1 MSLSS
6 SGNLVSGYAP
16 FAVLQQGELTKVANT
31 ALVIPCPQILATD
44 NVLIVPVSKSAGAG
58 TSTPVE
64 YITIQEGVSFTSTS
78 YFADF
83 AGVYKYVVVRSVAK
97 VIPPP

>member
-16 FAVLQQGELTKVANT
+16 FAVLQQGVLNKVANT
-31 ALVIPCPQILATD
+31 ALVIPCPQIKD
-44 NVLIVPVSKSAGAG
+44 EDVVLIVPVSKSAGAG
-58 TSTPVE
+58 TSYPVE

-78 YFADF
+78 YANDF
-83 AGVYKYVVVRSVAK
+83 AGVFKYVVVRSVAK
-97 VIPPP
+97 VIPS